1 MTLPLLWVSLAFL
14 SGIVADRFL
23 RAPLAVWLIIT
34 LIPIIAA
41 LILRKRF
48 ARLASLN
55 IWLIASVCTAV
66 LLGAMRYQQ
75 TMRKIT
81 PADVSWY
88 NDRKY
93 DVLVTG
99 TLNDPP
105 DYRDAYT
112 NLRLNVKQIDNG
124 QRFFNVS
131 GLLLA
136 HVPINQAYEYG
147 DEIRLRGQLQT
158 PPQDEDFSYQD
169 YLARLGILSYMP
181 TSEAT
186 LLPGNDGNPI
196 SRAIYAFKDQAVE
209 HIYRLF
215 PDPEASVLA
224 SMLLGVN
231 GGLPAPLQQAFRDT
245 GTAYVIAVSG
255 FKISILAGVF
265 VTLFSRIFGARRG
278 AILAI
283 LGIAFYTFLVG
294 ANDAAV
300 RAALM
305 VTLALFAEQIGRRT
319 QGLNTLA
326 FVAALMA
333 LWNPLVLWDAGF
345 QISFF
350 ATLGLILYMEPL
362 QRTTEN
368 LLARYFPQFNA
379 QQVIK
384 YVFYYFLLTLAVQ
397 LTTIPIMAYQFKQI
411 PLIALIASPSITP
424 AQPAVMILGGLAV
437 VLSFIFFSLGQ
448 FVAWI
453 ALPLWFFSTRRFSL

>member
-1 MTLPLLWVSLAFL
+1 MILPLLWVSLAFL
-14 SGIVADRFL
+14 SGIVLNRFL
-23 RAPLAVWLIIT
+23 RASLDVWLIIT

-41 LILRKRF
+41 LILRRRVP
-48 ARLASLN
+48 RLASLN
-55 IWLIASVCTAV
+55 VWLIAAVCMAV

-75 TMRKIT
+75 TIRKIT

-136 HVPINQAYEYG
+136 HVPINQTYEYG

-169 YLARLGILSYMP
+169 YLARQGILSYMP

-186 LLPGNDGNPI
+186 LLPGNDGNLI
-196 SRAIYAFKDQAVE
+196 SRAIYAFKDQAVD

-231 GGLPAPLQQAFRDT
+231 GGLSGPIQQAFRDT

-265 VTLFSRIFGARRG
+265 MSIFSRMFGARRG

-300 RAALM
+300 RAAVM
-305 VTLALFAEQIGRRT
+305 VTLALLAEQIGRRT

-350 ATLGLILYMEPL
+350 ATLGLILYMESL

-368 LLARYFPQFNA
+368 LLTRYFPHWNA

-384 YVFYYFLLTLAVQ
+384 YVLYYFLLTLAVQ

-411 PLIALIASPSITP
+411 PLIALIANPSITP
-424 AQPAVMILGGLAV
+424 AQPIVMILGGLAV
-437 VLSFIFFSLGQ
+437 ILSFILFSLGQ
-448 FVAWI
+448 LIAWI
-453 ALPLWFFSTRRFSL
+453 A